1 MPNISLKA
9 ARINSGLTQTEAAKL
24 VGIHPQTLSKY
35 ENDSSEI
42 RNSLV
47 KDLAKIYSIPVDYI
61 FLGENHDLKR
71 KM

>member
-1 MPNISLKA
+1 MSLKA

-71 KM
+71 KV

>member
-42 RNSLV
+42 RNNLV
-47 KDLAKIYSIPVDYI
+47 KELAKIYSIPVDYI
-61 FLGENHDLKR
+61 FLGKNHDLKR
-71 KM
+71 KV

>member
-71 KM
+71 KK

>member
-71 KM
+71 KV

>member
-1 MPNISLKA
+1 MSLKA

-71 KM
+71 KK

>member
-1 MPNISLKA
+1 MSLKA

>member
-42 RNSLV
+42 RNNLV
-47 KDLAKIYSIPVDYI
+47 KELAKIYSIPVDYI

-71 KM
+71 KV